1 MRGAAPGGV
10 EHESK
15 GEVGSAA
22 DRVTGLELLDL
33 VWRPAVMTD
42 CRIFDLSQRLE
53 SGCTGR
59 DEPPLRTA
67 NNACSAFT
75 RLHDAFAMTSAAFMQ
90 RRIVAPPPVAY
101 AASLPVSASRAAA

>member
-42 CRIFDLSQRLE
+42 CRIFDLSH
-53 SGCTGR
+53 
-59 DEPPLRTA
+59 A
-67 NNACSAFT
+67 
-75 RLHDAFAMTSAAFMQ
+75 
-90 RRIVAPPPVAY
+90 
-101 AASLPVSASRAAA
+101 